1 MTFTVSFP
9 SHIGPENLIL
19 RNPPRCERNKK
30 EYEALESFE
39 DSLRLIWSRND
50 ELLEALDE
58 IDSQASTTSKRE
70 KAAYEKA
77 MLEARSKAP
86 SRGRGKKRLV
96 GTAERAAID
105 SATKAKEQCRED
117 HYREI
122 ISSYGLSSTE
132 DLVDTLKTQIE
143 KLLDLNSSSEEIVE
157 ALRESDAVTSACNKF
172 LYLNFHK
179 RL

>member
-1 MTFTVSFP
+1 M
-9 SHIGPENLIL
+9 
-19 RNPPRCERNKK
+19 
-30 EYEALESFE
+30 
-39 DSLRLIWSRND
+39 
-50 ELLEALDE
+50 
-58 IDSQASTTSKRE
+58 
-70 KAAYEKA
+70 
-77 MLEARSKAP
+77 
-86 SRGRGKKRLV
+86 V

-157 ALRESDAVTSACNKF
+157 ALRESDAVTAENVELF
-172 LYLNFHK
+172 VNLYATAAMHRNCEAQLRAMRDGLLELIPAAAWDGFSPMT
-179 RL
+179 LSC

>member
-1 MTFTVSFP
+1 MKLTFTVSFP

-77 MLEARSKAP
+77 MLEA
-86 SRGRGKKRLV
+86 
-96 GTAERAAID
+96 
-105 SATKAKEQCRED
+105 KAK
-117 HYREI
+117 
-122 ISSYGLSSTE
+122 
-132 DLVDTLKTQIE
+132 
-143 KLLDLNSSSEEIVE
+143 
-157 ALRESDAVTSACNKF
+157 LRAVVAV
-172 LYLNFHK
+172 K
-179 RL
+179 RDWLARLRDQL